1 MAGRITLWGAD
12 QLLTSYFSKKAEVP
26 PSFHL
31 ALIKDVAPTPFISGA
46 ELDEPIGGS
55 YVRTLIPN
63 DTDHFSNIGQPQV
76 INLEAN
82 VQFLP
87 ATDLWGMIRYWAL
100 CNSEVDGFV
109 YFIGKLVAPMRVD
122 NGDIAFVPAGD
133 LSVALGPFFTAED
146 L

>member
-1 MAGRITLWGAD
+1 M
-12 QLLTSYFSKKAEVP
+12 
-26 PSFHL
+26 
-31 ALIKDVAPTPFISGA
+31 APTPFVSGA

-55 YVRTLIPN
+55 YGRVLIPN

-76 INLEAN
+76 VNLENNA
-82 VQFLP
+82 QFLP

-100 CNSEVDGFV
+100 CNAEVDGYV

-133 LSVALGPFFTAED
+133 LSIALGPFFTAED